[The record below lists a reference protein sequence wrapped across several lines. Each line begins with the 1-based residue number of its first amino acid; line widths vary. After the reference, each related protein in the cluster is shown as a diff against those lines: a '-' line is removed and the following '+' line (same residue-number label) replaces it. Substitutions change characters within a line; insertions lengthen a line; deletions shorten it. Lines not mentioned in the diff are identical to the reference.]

1 MMKDIL
7 ILSFLDRGLNTV
19 ATTRNL

>member
-1 MMKDIL
+1 MKDIL